1 MTNLPMAT
9 VNSYDTAGNI
19 IYQMNISL
27 PVYNPENSF
36 TNQLPTVDFNSPAP
50 FNRQLP
56 AVNLTPVKPQGTVNS
71 SLTVEPVALTTKSFS
86 TTNFPRIRD
95 GLLAGSGWTGSTRSF
110 DLPSPSLSPSM
121 SNSSV
126 SPCLASGVSP
136 ILAGGVS
143 PILAG
148 GVSPGPAAVSPV
160 LAGGVSPGLASEVR
174 SGAGNL
180 LKDKICELKHMA
192 SFKVGLLPRPVFSLR
207 FHSPVLAV

>member
-1 MTNLPMAT
+1 MMNSPMAT

-27 PVYNPENSF
+27 PVYNPENTS
-36 TNQLPTVDFNSPAP
+36 TNQLPNVNFNTASNSPAP
-50 FNRQLP
+50 FNSQFP
-56 AVNLTPVKPQGTVNS
+56 TVNLTPVKPQGTVNN
-71 SLTVEPVALTTKSFS
+71 SLTTVEPVSLTT

-110 DLPSPSLSPSM
+110 DLPSSSLSPSVP
-121 SNSSV
+121 NSSV
-126 SPCLASGVSP
+126 SPS
-136 ILAGGVS
+136 
-143 PILAG
+143 LAG
-148 GVSPGPAAVSPV
+148 GVSPG

-180 LKDKICELKHMA
+180 LKDKIWELKHMA

-207 FHSPVLAV
+207 FHSHIFSVCQKLA

>member
-27 PVYNPENSF
+27 PVYNPESSF
-36 TNQLPTVDFNSPAP
+36 TNQLPTVDFN
-50 FNRQLP
+50 RQLP
-56 AVNLTPVKPQGTVNS
+56 AVKPQGTVNN
-71 SLTVEPVALTTKSFS
+71 SLTVEPIALTTKSFS
-86 TTNFPRIRD
+86 TTNFPRIRN

-136 ILAGGVS
+136 ILASGVS